1 MRTPRL
7 IYMLPGPPGRPGRG
21 PEPPAPW
28 LPGLLGHGTALEV
41 GDGGGISGP
50 CPITEVRM
58 HRRDG
63 REGERE
69 SRERWRMAEWHLSCV
84 AEPVHRLPTW
94 ATDDHGYF
102 VSSWDI
108 TRQENWMRA
117 SGVDGLRFHV
127 SANLRGRQCGQ
138 CPGVRL
144 ANGGAA
150 PTSHQNGVCSLL
162 SALC

>member
-7 IYMLPGPPGRPGRG
+7 IYMLQGLLGSSGRG
-21 PEPPAPW
+21 PENLAPW

-69 SRERWRMAEWHLSCV
+69 ARERWRMAEWHLSCV

-94 ATDDHGYF
+94 ATVVLGFF
-102 VSSWDI
+102 VLFWVFFCLVF
-108 TRQENWMRA
+108 W
-117 SGVDGLRFHV
+117 LR
-127 SANLRGRQCGQ
+127 
-138 CPGVRL
+138 
-144 ANGGAA
+144 
-150 PTSHQNGVCSLL
+150 
-162 SALC
+162 